1 MSHKVVF
8 NNALLK
14 ACVEKITS
22 LVDHG
27 EVDSVTVD
35 LPFVPTEEELADLL
49 GALNSEYF
57 DCIGQVWQSVH
68 DRKLLHIYLN

>member
-1 MSHKVVF
+1 MSHKVAF
-8 NNALLK
+8 NNALLN
-14 ACVEKITS
+14 ACIEKITS

-49 GALNSEYF
+49 GALDSEYLG
-57 DCIGQVWQSVH
+57 DIGQVWQSVH
-68 DRKLLHIYLN
+68 DRKVLQVYFN